1 MDHGA
6 VRAAPCLPG
15 DAWRRR
21 RDLRPCAVAGG
32 LRSPGIVRKV
42 SHYVLAGLDGPPAEP
57 AVLAV
62 AAVMG
67 EVLGLPV
74 RSVHVAPGPGLRGEA
89 RRSALARVQRG
100 ESTEV
105 PGRPEDVLTSLVEAP
120 GTDLA
125 VLGARQR
132 PRRPGGRRAAGTA
145 IAVARRVTQ
154 PLLLV
159 PPGAERWCG
168 PRRVLTPLDGTG
180 ITAMTAASALAA
192 ISRPDTVGIPLH
204 VVDESSAHR
213 FWGGPA
219 DEADAWRREFH
230 TRCATDL
237 ADPPSV
243 HTGPVG
249 QQVLKGVAATESD
262 LVVLVWSRRTR
273 GGHGAA
279 VLDVLA
285 SSPVPVLLVP
295 VHVPA

>member
-1 MDHGA
+1 
-6 VRAAPCLPG
+6 VR
-15 DAWRRR
+15 R
-21 RDLRPCAVAGG
+21 
-32 LRSPGIVRKV
+32 V
-42 SHYVLAGLDGPPAEP
+42 SHYVLAGLDGPPAEH

-62 AAVMG
+62 AEVMG
-67 EVLGLPV
+67 EILGLPV
-74 RSVHVAPGPGLRGEA
+74 RRVHVVAGPGLRGEA
-89 RRSALARVQRG
+89 RRSALGRVERG
-100 ESTEV
+100 ESGEV
-105 PGRPEDVLTSLVEAP
+105 PGRPEDVLSSLIEAP

-132 PRRPGGRRAAGTA
+132 ARRPGARRASGTA
-145 IAVARRVTQ
+145 IAVARRVTH

-159 PPGAERWCG
+159 PPGLSDWDG

-192 ISRPDTVGIPLH
+192 ISRPDTIGIPLH

-219 DEADAWRREFH
+219 DEADTWRREFQH
-230 TRCATDL
+230 RYVNGVAQL
-237 ADPPSV
+237 PRVES
-243 HTGPVG
+243 GPVG
-249 QQVLKGVAATESD
+249 QQVLRAVEATDSD

-285 SSPVPVLLVP
+285 SSAVPVLLVP
-295 VHVPA
+295 VSGPA